1 MQPLH
6 IKPLL
11 IASRMRSK
19 AIAGLLFLLLSPAC
33 LAQFGE
39 LYDRVSIA
47 HGGASQHL
55 PFSSRSAFEAAVEMR
70 PDYIETDVQISSDGV
85 LICFHDLV
93 LENRTNVEELFPD
106 RYTMID
112 VDGKDTKTWYVN
124 DFTLA
129 EIKTL
134 DYGSWFSEEYVSERI
149 VTFQELIDLVRG
161 KVGLYPETKDPD
173 FYRARG
179 MDIDKALHELF
190 VRNGLD
196 TPEGQR
202 GTPIVIQSFYETS
215 LQHLR
220 ELNGDNYALIQL
232 VWEGQDYDY
241 MSAAGLEHIAT
252 YADGVAPI
260 LRMVVPPNEQRITAA
275 HEAGLWVHIWH
286 ADANFPAPGYTAKS
300 YMSYLLDTLKI
311 DGIMNHEPNEFP

>member
-1 MQPLH
+1 MQ
-6 IKPLL
+6 IT
-11 IASRMRSK
+11 R
-19 AIAGLLFLLLSPAC
+19 
-33 LAQFGE
+33 
-39 LYDRVSIA
+39 
-47 HGGASQHL
+47 
-55 PFSSRSAFEAAVEMR
+55 
-70 PDYIETDVQISSDGV
+70 DGV

-93 LENRTNVEELFPD
+93 LENRSNVEELFPS
-106 RYTMID
+106 RYAMIE
-112 VDGKDTKTWYVN
+112 VDGKNAKTWYVS

-134 DYGSWFSEEYVSERI
+134 DYGSWFSEEYASERI
-149 VTFQELIDLVRG
+149 VTFQELIDLVKG

-179 MDIDKALHELF
+179 MDIDKAMHDLF

-202 GTPIVIQSFYETS
+202 GTPIVIQSFYESS

-220 ELNGDNYALIQL
+220 ELNGDNYALIKL

-241 MSAAGLEHIAT
+241 MSDAGLAHIAT

-260 LRMVVPPNEQRITAA
+260 LRTVIPPNAQRITVA

-286 ADANFPAPGYTAKS
+286 AQANFPAPGYNSEELYALS
-300 YMSYLLDTLKI
+300 LRDTEDRWHHESRTKRIPLE
-311 DGIMNHEPNEFP
+311 GMNSLAF